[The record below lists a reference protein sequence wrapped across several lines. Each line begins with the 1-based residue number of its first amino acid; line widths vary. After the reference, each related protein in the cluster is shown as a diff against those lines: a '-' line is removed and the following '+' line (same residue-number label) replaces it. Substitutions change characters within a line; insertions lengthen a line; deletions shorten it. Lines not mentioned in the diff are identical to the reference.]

1 MSTSITRTRFGRLF
15 IFGLLYFVQGAMLS
29 YVLVFNNLYL
39 RQFGASAGQLSLL
52 NGLLLMPFILKIGFG
67 LLSDKIELQ
76 RLRWLG
82 RGHRV
87 PYIGLGLWL
96 VTIGSSTASF
106 VQPVSQYGLFLCM
119 ALFIASGVALYDTT
133 TDGLAIDVTPAS
145 EQAIVQGV
153 MVLGRAMGLVTF
165 SALYG
170 RLIEA
175 YGWGVVFWLVT
186 ALSLLPQP
194 FLRLV
199 QEPAERP
206 LSQTFHWQAVKRLWR
221 PEIGRFSL
229 YAVVYSV
236 TVYGAN
242 AIVTL
247 FTNEGLGGTIVQVGD
262 VAALAGLGMLVGA
275 GIGVVIARWI
285 PILRQ
290 GKWTAVIVSAALLLI
305 AFTHTL
311 NAIFTIIILWG
322 FCLAASE
329 LVYVTLAMAKSDS
342 RMGAGQF
349 AIFMAIS
356 NVGTAIGQAVTTG
369 LIDTVDFRWI
379 FGTLAIANLLLLPIL
394 ILMGKDETPPPAELS
409 PMQPVSLN
417 S

>member
-1 MSTSITRTRFGRLF
+1 MSITQTKIGRLF

-39 RQFGASAGQLSLL
+39 RQFGASAAQLSLL
-52 NGLLLMPFILKIGFG
+52 NGLLLLPFILKIGFG
-67 LLSDKIELQ
+67 LLSDKVELQ

-87 PYIGLGLWL
+87 PYIAAGLWL

-106 VQPVSQYGLFLCM
+106 VQPVAQYPWFVCM

-133 TDGLAIDVTPAS
+133 TDGLAIDVTPAA
-145 EQAIVQGV
+145 EQGIVQGV
-153 MVLGRAMGLVTF
+153 MVLGRAMGLVAF

-175 YGWGVVFWLVT
+175 YGWGTVFWLVT
-186 ALSLLPQP
+186 LLSLLPQP
-194 FLRLV
+194 FLRRV
-199 QEPAERP
+199 QEPHERP
-206 LSQTFHWQAVKRLWR
+206 PAKTFSWQALEGLRR

-229 YAVVYSV
+229 YAIIYSI

-247 FTNEGLGGTIVQVGD
+247 FTNEGLGGTITQVGD
-262 VAALAGLGMLVGA
+262 VAALAGLGMLIGA
-275 GIGVVIARWI
+275 AVGVVMLRWM

-290 GKWTAVIVSAALLLI
+290 GKGTAVIVSTVLLLI
-305 AFTHTL
+305 AFTNTL
-311 NAIFTIIILWG
+311 NTIFIVIILWG
-322 FCLAASE
+322 FCLAMSE
-329 LVYVTLAMAKSDS
+329 LVYVTLAMAKSDP

-356 NVGTAIGQAVTTG
+356 NIGTAVGQATTTG
-369 LIDTVDFRWI
+369 LIDLIDFRWI
-379 FGTLAIANLLLLPIL
+379 FGTLAFLNLLLLPIL
-394 ILMGKDETPPPAELS
+394 IAMQADESTPPDNEIVPLPS
-409 PMQPVSLN
+409 GG
-417 S
+417 